1 MADVFLSYSQKDTPR
16 ARQVA
21 EALQAS
27 GWDVWWDVH
36 LAAGAGFRNEIA
48 AQLGSART
56 VLVLWSRASI
66 HSHFVIDEADDG
78 RKRGVLVQAV
88 IEDVELPLGF
98 RQIQYANLVNWDGA
112 HTDPA
117 FSRVLNGVRE
127 KTAAAAAV
135 SVTRVNDGFSH
146 VPSTLSGR
154 IDRSLRDV
162 DVTDTGRRD
171 VAPEQWLDLER
182 RFAALGSGLRAT
194 LWRNAAEGTETWGV
208 NGGSEKARRDFAV
221 LTELAGRL
229 LRRSP
234 RVSARV
240 AAEGWINEP
249 DDFERWLFF
258 IKWAEGAHH
267 AAGTVTA
274 TNGEFILTEID
285 DLAAAAAR
293 ACSECHAYEL
303 HG

>member
-1 MADVFLSYSQKDTPR
+1 VADVFLSYSQKDTPR

-21 EALQAS
+21 EALRAS

-36 LAAGAGFRNEIA
+36 LAAGAGFRLEIA
-48 AQLGSART
+48 TQLGSART

-112 HTDPA
+112 PQDPA
-117 FSRVLNGVRE
+117 FSRVLNGIRE
-127 KTAAAAAV
+127 KTSGAAPV
-135 SVTRVNDGFSH
+135 SVTFS
-146 VPSTLSGR
+146 PTSSTLSGQ

-162 DVTDTGRRD
+162 DGAETGRRD
-171 VAPEQWLDLER
+171 VTPEQWQDLER

-194 LWRNAAEGTETWGV
+194 LWRNVAEGNETWGV

-234 RVSARV
+234 RVWARV

-258 IKWAEGAHH
+258 IKWAEGVHR